1 MSIFVEFNT
10 FCTVLFSFSPGLDPI
25 HYEKKYEVLAVL
37 ESLAIDISSLCLLV
51 YTLAQRQIRN
61 ALKDSNFSDILY
73 FLADKVKL
81 NQKPSFHYF

>member
-1 MSIFVEFNT
+1 
-10 FCTVLFSFSPGLDPI
+10 
-25 HYEKKYEVLAVL
+25 
-37 ESLAIDISSLCLLV
+37 LAIDISGLCLLV